1 MDPDG
6 AKQFVSQNR
15 HAVMAT
21 RRRDGSPQLSPI
33 LVGSDAEGNLV
44 VSSRE
49 TAVKVRNL
57 MREPSYDLAVF
68 TNNFFG
74 PWISIRGRA
83 QVVHLPEALP
93 GLEQYY
99 RSVSGEHPD
108 WDEYRAAM
116 VQERRVLLV
125 LSIDDVGP
133 KVSG

>member
-1 MDPDG
+1 MDPNG
-6 AKQFVSQNR
+6 AKEFVSQHH

-21 RRRDGSPQLSPI
+21 RRRNGSPQLSPI
-33 LVGSDAEGNLV
+33 VVGSDAEGNLV

-57 MREPSYDLAVF
+57 TRDPRYDLAVF

-74 PWISIRGRA
+74 PWISIRGQA
-83 QVVHLPEALP
+83 QVLHLPEALP

-125 LSIDDVGP
+125 LSIEDVGP

>member
-6 AKQFVSQNR
+6 AKEFVSQHH

-33 LVGSDAEGNLV
+33 VVGSDAEGNLV

-49 TAVKVRNL
+49 TAIKVRNL
-57 MREPSYDLAVF
+57 MRDPTYDLAVF

-83 QVVHLPEALP
+83 QVLHLPEALP
-93 GLEQYY
+93 GLEHYY
-99 RSVSGEHPD
+99 LSVSGEHPD
-108 WDEYRAAM
+108 WDEYRASM
-116 VQERRVLLV
+116 LQQRRVLLV
-125 LSIDDVGP
+125 LSIEDVGP

>member
-1 MDPDG
+1 
-6 AKQFVSQNR
+6 V
-15 HAVMAT
+15 
-21 RRRDGSPQLSPI
+21 
-33 LVGSDAEGNLV
+33 VGIDAERNLV

-49 TAVKVRNL
+49 TAVKVHNL

-74 PWISIRGRA
+74 PWIAIRGQA

-116 VQERRVLLV
+116 VQERRVLIV
-125 LSIDDVGP
+125 LSIEDVGP

>member
-1 MDPDG
+1 MDQDG
-6 AKQFVSQNR
+6 AKEFVSQHH
-15 HAVMAT
+15 HAVLAT

-33 LVGSDAEGNLV
+33 LVGSDADGNLV

-57 MREPSYDLAVF
+57 MRDPNYDLAVF

-74 PWISIRGRA
+74 AWISIRGRA
-83 QVVHLPEALP
+83 QVVHLPDALP

-116 VQERRVLLV
+116 VEQRRVLLV
-125 LSIDDVGP
+125 LSIEDVGP

>member
-6 AKQFVSQNR
+6 AKEFVSQHHR
-15 HAVMAT
+15 AVMAT

-33 LVGSDAEGNLV
+33 VVGTDAEGELV

-57 MREPSYDLAVF
+57 MREPRYDLAVF

-74 PWISIRGRA
+74 PWISVRGRA

-116 VQERRVLLV
+116 AQERRVLIV
-125 LSIDDVGP
+125 LSIEDVGP

>member
-1 MDPDG
+1 MDLEK
-6 AKQFVSQNR
+6 AKEFVSQNH

-33 LVGSDAEGNLV
+33 VVGSDAAGNLV

-49 TAVKVRNL
+49 TAIKVRNL
-57 MREPSYDLAVF
+57 MRQPSYDLAVF

-74 PWISIRGRA
+74 PWISIRGQA
-83 QVVHLPEALP
+83 QVVHLPDALP

-99 RSVSGEHPD
+99 RSIAGEHPD
-108 WDEYRAAM
+108 WSEYRAAM

-125 LSIDDVGP
+125 LSIEDVGP
-133 KVSG
+133 KASG